1 MCDIQ
6 ADIDQGNEYPV
17 LDTEATAIML
27 KDKDD
32 VDTDDSIIVDT
43 KEKSHSEDSPYKL
56 THLEEVAE
64 AAEAEEN
71 NFFSQHSSQQKLA
84 TVALTPEPPDTSEEE
99 SPKQLSLQAL
109 QHNSAPQSYHTQLA
123 PPAQPIEQLYGQ
135 ISMFDYLTEEND
147 FCRGESDSGDGEGDS
162 THNIHKFR
170 QKMEV
175 LNQDLHHDQIF
186 DGEDGEDADLD
197 EDSPDV
203 LNTKMKIKVKKSG
216 KPQNLDLLPSNYIYQ
231 ND

>member
-1 MCDIQ
+1 MGKHPRSYLGTEIIQLQELEMCDIQ

-71 NFFSQHSSQQKLA
+71 NFFSQHSS
-84 TVALTPEPPDTSEEE
+84 
-99 SPKQLSLQAL
+99 
-109 QHNSAPQSYHTQLA
+109 
-123 PPAQPIEQLYGQ
+123 
-135 ISMFDYLTEEND
+135 
-147 FCRGESDSGDGEGDS
+147 
-162 THNIHKFR
+162 
-170 QKMEV
+170 
-175 LNQDLHHDQIF
+175 
-186 DGEDGEDADLD
+186 
-197 EDSPDV
+197 
-203 LNTKMKIKVKKSG
+203 
-216 KPQNLDLLPSNYIYQ
+216 
-231 ND
+231 